1 MKTGELFAGI
11 GGLGLG
17 LEATGKFEVAWQV
30 EKDDYAM
37 KILNKHWPDVP
48 KHDDV
53 TTFPPKDG
61 DWDVDLL
68 AGGFPCQDVS
78 VAGNRKGITGERS
91 GLFFEV
97 IRIAKELRPK
107 WILLENVTGLLVRG
121 RGMGSVL
128 GELAEIGYDSE
139 WHCISASACGASHK
153 RDRVFIIS
161 TLADTD
167 SKRLERHRELAEA
180 RQIRT
185 QKAIGVFCRKMRA
198 SVWADDTGIRRV
210 STGIPNRVDR
220 IRCLGNSVCPQV
232 AQFVG
237 MILLD
242 MQKDFVKLNKEF
254 GDKV

>member
-1 MKTGELFAGI
+1 
-11 GGLGLG
+11 
-17 LEATGKFEVAWQV
+17 
-30 EKDDYAM
+30 
-37 KILNKHWPDVP
+37 
-48 KHDDV
+48 
-53 TTFPPKDG
+53 
-61 DWDVDLL
+61 
-68 AGGFPCQDVS
+68 
-78 VAGNRKGITGERS
+78 
-91 GLFFEV
+91 
-97 IRIAKELRPK
+97 
-107 WILLENVTGLLVRG
+107 
-121 RGMGSVL
+121 MGSVL